1 MVIWFLHL
9 FITPPRVLPAP
20 APIPVVTVVVDDF
33 DAVWVPPGHEGPIV
47 AIHGAPGVRG
57 L

>member
-9 FITPPRVLPAP
+9 LITQPSPSPSPAP
-20 APIPVVTVVVDDF
+20 AGVVTVDLADV
-33 DAVWVPPGHEGPIV
+33 DAVWVPPGHAGPIV

>member
-9 FITPPRVLPAP
+9 LITQRSPAP
-20 APIPVVTVVVDDF
+20 AGVVTVDLAEV
-33 DAVWVPPGHEGPIV
+33 DAVWVPPGHAGPIV
-47 AIHGAPGVRG
+47 AIHGPPSARG